1 MPKGLA
7 FAALGRVYPGLV
19 FKSTRIALGEKDLIG
34 ELAYQ
39 VEPTTSIELM
49 SLPLMKFLQMDVSE
63 WLITSETYWVQ

>member
-7 FAALGRVYPGLV
+7 FAALGRVYSGLV

-39 VEPTTSIELM
+39 VEPTTSTELM